1 MSRTDTA
8 LFRGS
13 HDFTKSLCI
22 PKLLFTIARLLS
34 SHLDCEQCQRE
45 MYMATL
51 KDIATEAGVSLAT
64 VSRVLNDDPTLSV
77 KEETKRRILEIAEKL
92 EYRTSSSKKATKEAK
107 QKHHFLAL
115 YNYKQEAEVNDPYYL
130 SIRHGIETQC
140 DKLGITL
147 TNCYNSEVDVE
158 TQKITGVLLV
168 GKVDQKVVNKLPKR
182 LADSICYIDFSD
194 PTSPYDC
201 VDIDLVRISKQVVD
215 FFVQQGYE
223 RIGFIGGQD
232 EPNTADIRE
241 NAFVDYGS
249 LKGVVSED
257 DIYRGDF
264 SSLSGYDLAKEM
276 LAKGDFPKAM
286 FIASD
291 SIAIGVLRAV
301 HEFGLNIPDDIAL
314 ISVNDIPTA
323 RFTFPPLSTV
333 RIHSEMMGI
342 QGVNLLVEKY
352 RDGRALPLQV
362 YVPSKL
368 KLRGTTR

>member
-1 MSRTDTA
+1 
-8 LFRGS
+8 
-13 HDFTKSLCI
+13 
-22 PKLLFTIARLLS
+22 
-34 SHLDCEQCQRE
+34 
-45 MYMATL
+45 MATL

-147 TNCYNSEVDVE
+147 TNCYNSEIDVE

-276 LAKGDFPKAM
+276 LAKGNFPKAM

>member
-1 MSRTDTA
+1 
-8 LFRGS
+8 
-13 HDFTKSLCI
+13 
-22 PKLLFTIARLLS
+22 
-34 SHLDCEQCQRE
+34 
-45 MYMATL
+45 MATL

-77 KEETKRRILEIAEKL
+77 KEETKHRILEIAEQL
-92 EYRTSSSKKATKEAK
+92 EYRTSSSKKAAKETRL
-107 QKHHFLAL
+107 KHHFLAL

-147 TNCYNSEVDVE
+147 INCYDSVIDVE
-158 TQKITGVLLV
+158 TQKITGILLV
-168 GKVDQKVVNKLPKR
+168 GKTDKSVINKLPKR
-182 LADSICYIDFSD
+182 LSDSICYIDFSD
-194 PTSPYDC
+194 NDSMYDC
-201 VDIDLVRISKQVVD
+201 VDIDLARISKQVVD
-215 FFVQQGYE
+215 FFVEQGYQ

-241 NAFVDYGS
+241 NAFVEYGS
-249 LKGVVSED
+249 LKGVVSEN

-264 SSLSGYDLAKEM
+264 SSLSGYDLAKAM

-291 SIAIGVLRAV
+291 SIAIGVLRAI
-301 HEFGLNIPDDIAL
+301 HEFGLNIPQDIAL

-333 RIHSEMMGI
+333 RIHSELMGI
-342 QGVNLLVEKY
+342 QAVNLLLEKY

-362 YVPSKL
+362 HVPSQL
-368 KLRGTTR
+368 KLRGTTK